1 MSNAADDV
9 FAQAETDP
17 GHALFAR
24 RSEEGEWRTVTAG
37 EFAREVTAVARGL
50 VAAGIRPGDR
60 IAIMSPTRYE
70 WVLADYAIWTVGA
83 VTVPIYETNS
93 AEQAAWI
100 LADSGALA
108 AFAGNSR
115 LAGLVEPV
123 GGPVWTFDDGGLD
136 CLEAQGKTA
145 QKETLRN
152 GDVRRLR
159 TTDPDTIATI
169 VYTSGTTG
177 RPKGCVLTHG
187 NLVDVVDSVV
197 RFDGLSD
204 QVLTPEASL
213 LLFLPLAHILARVV
227 QLAVVRTG
235 TLTGHFGDV
244 AAVASEL
251 TTFRPTLILA
261 VPRVFEK
268 LVNAADREAAA
279 SGHTRIF
286 GMARRVA
293 VNHSAQGRSRLAHRV
308 FDRLIYR
315 KLRDALGGRVRYT
328 VSGGAPLAP
337 ELAHF
342 LRGAGIPVLEGYGLT
357 ETTAATTLNPPGA
370 ERVGTVGRPLP
381 GWDVRIA
388 PDGEV
393 LLRGPG
399 VFHGYWHDDEA
410 TAAAVED
417 GWLRSGDIGELS
429 DGYLTITARK
439 KEVIVTAGGKNVAP
453 AFLEDRL
460 HTHWLIDN
468 CVVVGDRRPFVGAL
482 VTLDPE
488 GFADWKR
495 AHDKPSGA
503 SVAELR
509 HDPDLSVTLRSVI
522 DEVNQAVSRAEA
534 IKDFRVLPA
543 SFTVNNE
550 LTPTQKVRR
559 EYVMTKYADDIEEL
573 YWRGERRS
581 P

>member
-9 FAQAETDP
+9 FAQAEKDP
-17 GHALFAR
+17 GHPLFAR
-24 RSEEGEWRTVTAG
+24 RSGDGEWLSVTAA
-37 EFAREVTAVARGL
+37 EFAGQVAAVARGL
-50 VAAGIRPGDR
+50 VAAGIRRGDR
-60 IAIMSPTRYE
+60 IAIMSPTRFE

-115 LAGLVEPV
+115 LAALVEPV
-123 GGPVWTFDDGGLD
+123 GGPVWSFADGGLES
-136 CLEAQGKTA
+136 LVAQG
-145 QKETLRN
+145 ETLRN

-159 TTDPDTIATI
+159 TTDPDAIATI

-187 NLVDVVDSVV
+187 NVVDVVDSIVS
-197 RFDGLSD
+197 FDGLSER
-204 QVLTPEASL
+204 VLTPEDSL

-244 AAVASEL
+244 GAIAPEL
-251 TTFRPTLILA
+251 TAFRPTLILA

-268 LVNAADREAAA
+268 LVNAAEREAVA
-279 SGHTRIF
+279 SRRGRVF
-286 GMARRVA
+286 AMARRAA
-293 VNHSAQGRSRLAHRV
+293 VNYSEKGRSRLARRV
-308 FDRLIYR
+308 FDRLVYR
-315 KLRDALGGRVRYT
+315 KLRDALGGRAKYT

-337 ELAHF
+337 DLAHF

-357 ETTAATTLNPPGA
+357 ETTAATTLNPPEG
-370 ERVGTVGRPLP
+370 ERAGTVGLPLP

-388 PDGEV
+388 ADGEV

-399 VFHGYWHDDEA
+399 VFRGYWHNDRA
-410 TAAAVED
+410 TAATFED
-417 GWLRSGDIGELS
+417 GWLRTGDIGELH

-439 KEVIVTAGGKNVAP
+439 KELIVTAGGKNVAP

-460 HTHWLIDN
+460 HAHWLIDN

-482 VTLDPE
+482 LTLDPE

-543 SFTVNNE
+543 RFTVNDE

-559 EYVMTKYADDIEEL
+559 DHVMTKYADDIEEL
-573 YWRGERRS
+573 YVTARG
-581 P
+581 